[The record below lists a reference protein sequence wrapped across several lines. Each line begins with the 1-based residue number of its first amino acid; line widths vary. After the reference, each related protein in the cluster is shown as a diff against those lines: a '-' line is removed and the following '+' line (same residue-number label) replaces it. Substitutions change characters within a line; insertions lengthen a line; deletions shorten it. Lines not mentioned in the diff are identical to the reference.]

1 MALCLFPISQGFNNG
16 SFNIRVGTGI
26 VIWPNG
32 TKEWRINGKYHREDG
47 PAIEWID
54 GSKEW
59 FLNGKLVYS
68 LLEPLR
74 DYFIIAQGIPSTMKW
89 LGKPITENKILT
101 ATGII
106 FIPDLPGILI

>member
-1 MALCLFPISQGFNNG
+1 MET
-16 SFNIRVGTGI
+16 FNIRVGYDLIPYKFTG
-26 VIWPNG
+26 VVTWPSG

-68 LLEPLR
+68 LLEPLG
-74 DYFIIAQGIPSTMKW
+74 DYFIIAQGIPSNMKW

-101 ATGII
+101 ATGIM
-106 FIPDLPGILI
+106 FIPDLPGILK

>member
-1 MALCLFPISQGFNNG
+1 MKIKYPKLGPPINDQFSG
-16 SFNIRVGTGI
+16 IREYPSGR
-26 VIWPNG
+26 
-32 TKEWRINGKYHREDG
+32 KEWFLNDLLHREDG